1 MDWLSL
7 KCPGDFQISW
17 SLAQIKGNNWWR
29 MLLPGR
35 QGKTD
40 RDDWSDPIYASLL
53 WCLGGDVV
61 GFDGSK
67 GTTVNHKGIILFSI
81 CLFKKAPSLW
91 VIKIH
96 FRWVY
101 LCWDLSW
108 FSGDRSLRNCD
119 ETAIALLQ
127 MLNVHWVWHQW
138 CTIFHAFRTFSGGGG
153 IDLTDLVMALA
164 QTSQICINLRQRSIL
179 SGIRKKTCVGC
190 RNF

>member
-40 RDDWSDPIYASLL
+40 RDDWSDPIYASLP

-138 CTIFHAFRTFSGGGG
+138 CTIFSRLPHIQWRRRNRSNRFGHGIGSNISNLHQFASKVYSFRDT
-153 IDLTDLVMALA
+153 
-164 QTSQICINLRQRSIL
+164 
-179 SGIRKKTCVGC
+179 
-190 RNF
+190 